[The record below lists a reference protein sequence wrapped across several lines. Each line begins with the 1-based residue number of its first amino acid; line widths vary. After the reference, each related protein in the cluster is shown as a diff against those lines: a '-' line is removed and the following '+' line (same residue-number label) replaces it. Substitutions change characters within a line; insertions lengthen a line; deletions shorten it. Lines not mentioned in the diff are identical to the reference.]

1 MSTREIKKG
10 QLVKSRAGRD
20 KDKFYLII
28 NWDQEFVYVA
38 DGDSR
43 RLQNPKKKNIRHL
56 WYTEKVA
63 DIINTKL
70 EAGVKVTNAD
80 IREALRD
87 LEAKVDME

>member
-20 KDKFYLII
+20 KDKLYLII
-28 NWDQEFVYVA
+28 NWDDEYVFVV

-56 WYTEKVA
+56 WYTDKVA
-63 DIINTKL
+63 GTINTKL
-70 EAGVKVTNAD
+70 TAGEKVTNAD

-87 LEAKVDME
+87 LEAKVDTE

>member
-20 KDKFYLII
+20 KDKSYLILA
-28 NWDQEFVYVA
+28 WDHEFVYVV

-56 WYTEKVA
+56 WYTDKVA
-63 DIINTKL
+63 SFVNIKL
-70 EAGVKVTNAD
+70 ENGTKVTNAD

-87 LEAKVDME
+87 LDAKVDME